1 MTLTQLR
8 YIIAVDRHGGFAP
21 AARHCLVTPP
31 TLSLQIQ
38 KLEQEIG
45 AEIFD
50 RRKTPVVATHY
61 GRRVIDQAQRVMRE
75 AEKIDELFRDDEE
88 PSGEITLGMIPTVAP
103 ILMPA
108 LFRTLGERYGRLQFR
123 IFELPTTQIVE
134 KMRAGEI
141 ELGILATP
149 LGYKDLGETPLYYEN
164 FVAYFPQDYTGPYS
178 DLDPGE
184 ERPGGYDMILL
195 GEDHCFRSQSL
206 RVCGNRNESRI
217 ECGSLETLMQM
228 VDRGAGMTL
237 LPEMAARTPATGD
250 AGLAAESAG
259 KSAAK
264 TGPKGKAKAASKKKK
279 KAAGSAISATASIA
293 PHLRGHI
300 ASFRAPQPVREI
312 SLVHPRDFYKKKIFD
327 AIKEIVIAQ
336 IPEELRERGG
346 RQLIDVE
353 V

>member
-8 YIIAVDRHGGFAP
+8 YIVAVDRHAGFAP
-21 AARHCLVTPP
+21 AARHCLVTQP

-61 GRRVIDQAQRVMRE
+61 GRRVIDQAQRVLRE

-88 PSGEITLGMIPTVAP
+88 PSGEITLGLIPTVAP

-108 LFRTLGERYGRLQFR
+108 LFRMLGERYGRLQFR

-149 LGYKDLGETPLYYEN
+149 LGYKDLVETPLYYEN
-164 FVAYFPQDYTGPYS
+164 FVAYFPEDYDGPKQ

-206 RVCGNRNESRI
+206 RVCGSRNESRI

-237 LPEMAARTPATGD
+237 LPEMAARAPLAETAGPDATTN
-250 AGLAAESAG
+250 A
-259 KSAAK
+259 KS
-264 TGPKGKAKAASKKKK
+264 KAKSKARTRKPEKT
-279 KAAGSAISATASIA
+279 SSDAISPMLA
-293 PHLRGHI
+293 PHLRGQI
-300 ASFRAPQPVREI
+300 AHFRDPRPVREI

-327 AIKEIVIAQ
+327 AIKEIVVSQ
-336 IPEELRERGG
+336 IPEELRERKG